1 MSNTFVFLWRMC
13 ALSSAADI
21 CHWKLIRCRETALH
35 VRFFLAAFILSL
47 GGCAGVAVRSGH
59 HCTQPL
65 HRALGIAASARASP
79 YLYNTQSEIDSF
91 IEALQS
97 SIKFFTD
104 MDM

>member
-1 MSNTFVFLWRMC
+1 MSHQCFLPQLHHHGNNTVM
-13 ALSSAADI
+13 LS
-21 CHWKLIRCRETALH
+21 
-35 VRFFLAAFILSL
+35 V
-47 GGCAGVAVRSGH
+47 GVAVRSGH

-79 YLYNTQSEIDSF
+79 YLYNTQSEIDNF

-104 MDM
+104 MDI

>member
-1 MSNTFVFLWRMC
+1 MSNTFVFLLRMC
-13 ALSSAADI
+13 ALSSAAGM
-21 CHWKLIRCRETALH
+21 CYWKLIRCRETALH
-35 VRFFLAAFILSL
+35 VHCFLAAFILSL

-65 HRALGIAASARASP
+65 HRALGIPASARASP